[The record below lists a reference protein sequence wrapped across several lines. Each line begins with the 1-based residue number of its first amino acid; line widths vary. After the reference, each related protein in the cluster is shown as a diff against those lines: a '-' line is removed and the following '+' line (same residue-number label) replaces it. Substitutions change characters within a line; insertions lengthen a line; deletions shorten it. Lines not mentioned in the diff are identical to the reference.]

1 MEQNNIPKLR
11 CELAKAVAAGKIN
24 DTLRRL
30 KNMNL
35 DDLEALSIAEMKCQI
50 DCSLDEMD
58 IKQMEKGM
66 EKLNFYVCGIL
77 MHRILEEK

>member
-11 CELAKAVAAGKIN
+11 CELARAMATGKIN

-30 KNMNL
+30 KNMTL
-35 DDLEALSIAEMKCQI
+35 EDLELLSVAEMKCQI

-58 IKQMEKGM
+58 IKEMEKGM